1 MVLLILSTITGNW
14 VTRLGSLKSTV
25 LLVPTAMILTLFPF
39 SGISI
44 AEYILSANPVF
55 SIGTTALLFIVF
67 VRKLFGKELL
77 PHNDVLIFAVWNV
90 LLCLILYSSAL
101 GLIEFD
107 VYRFG
112 YGSPWI
118 YLVILTITIF
128 LFIGKRPLGIVFLVC
143 IGAFN
148 LGVLFSL
155 NLFDYLTDG
164 ILFLFSC
171 AILISAGVKNV
182 KKMTRPAMIDRT

>member
-1 MVLLILSTITGNW
+1 
-14 VTRLGSLKSTV
+14 
-25 LLVPTAMILTLFPF
+25 MILTLFPF

-55 SIGTTALLFIVF
+55 SIGTSALLFVVI

-107 VYRFG
+107 VYRLG
-112 YGSPWI
+112 YGSPWLYI
-118 YLVILTITIF
+118 MILTITIAF
-128 LFIGKRPLGIVFLVC
+128 FVRKSPLGIVFLVC
-143 IGAFN
+143 IGAFD
-148 LGVLFSL
+148 LGVLFSH

-171 AILISAGVKNV
+171 AILISAGVK
-182 KKMTRPAMIDRT
+182 KMTRPAMIDRT